1 MRTYTEEEIDEMR
14 EHLADAEWEG
24 LKDKDLRQALWE
36 GCVGWTNIP
45 DEDVISHYV
54 EIYGEAVNGI

>member
-1 MRTYTEEEIDEMR
+1 MRTYTGEEIDEMR
-14 EHLADAEWEG
+14 EHLAESEWEG
-24 LKDKDLRQALWE
+24 LKDKDLKQVLWD
-36 GCVGWTNIP
+36 GCVGWVNIP